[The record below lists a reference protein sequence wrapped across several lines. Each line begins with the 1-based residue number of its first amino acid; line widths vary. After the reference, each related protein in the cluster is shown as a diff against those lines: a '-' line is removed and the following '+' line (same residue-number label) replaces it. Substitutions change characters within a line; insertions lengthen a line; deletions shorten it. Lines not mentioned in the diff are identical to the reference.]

1 MLRFLLIVTFI
12 FLYAFNF
19 AQSAYLLKDKRY
31 VQYWKSLNDCA
42 LIEIDK
48 DGYKGIM
55 LDACLLYKNDK
66 RLIYEIESIIGYD
79 SNRTISVACSVEIN
93 NIEKFEQSLLNAQK
107 SGKEEFAFVLLSS
120 GNFYRQYIG
129 LILSNKKYLLI
140 SFYRDESCF
149 QRNILRKRNYKLFK
163 LIFSRIFL
171 FKHIDSNG
179 AKYDYFWILYDSENN
194 SITSYHYN

>member
-79 SNRTISVACSVEIN
+79 SNS
-93 NIEKFEQSLLNAQK
+93 Q
-107 SGKEEFAFVLLSS
+107 
-120 GNFYRQYIG
+120 
-129 LILSNKKYLLI
+129 
-140 SFYRDESCF
+140 
-149 QRNILRKRNYKLFK
+149 
-163 LIFSRIFL
+163 
-171 FKHIDSNG
+171 
-179 AKYDYFWILYDSENN
+179 
-194 SITSYHYN
+194 